1 MKIFISRDFLAA
13 PEGRGRSR
21 HKTAGIALELSSM
34 KRIFRWTLSVLLV
47 AIAGLGMF
55 VAWLSGTAVSA
66 EELPPLKTG
75 DIVFQESGGG
85 QRLAIMLAS
94 HSLYTHTGLIELA
107 ADGTPLVVEAAGPV
121 RTVPLKYWINNGTA
135 NRITIKRIKG
145 LSESDARA
153 AVARAHTYDGV
164 PYDIFFL
171 NTRDAIY
178 CSELIYA
185 AFKEGPKIAVGR
197 EEKVRD
203 LHFDNAAVRHLIEA
217 RWQKH
222 PLCQSKDIATF
233 EACYQVILDQTL
245 VTPASVARDPKLE
258 LVYSN
263 FGIAGD

>member
-1 MKIFISRDFLAA
+1 MRHFIRWVFGLLLIAA
-13 PEGRGRSR
+13 AS
-21 HKTAGIALELSSM
+21 LC
-34 KRIFRWTLSVLLV
+34 
-47 AIAGLGMF
+47 MF
-55 VAWLSGTAVSA
+55 MAWLSGTAVSA
-66 EELPPLKTG
+66 EELPALKTG
-75 DIVFQESGGG
+75 DIVFQDSGGG
-85 QRLAIMLAS
+85 QGLAIMLAS

-107 ADGTPLVVEAAGPV
+107 ADGTPMVVEAAGPV
-121 RTVPLKYWINNGTA
+121 RTVPLKYWINNGAA

-145 LSESDARA
+145 LSESDARMA
-153 AVARAHTYDGV
+153 IARAHTYDGV

-185 AFKEGPKIAVGR
+185 AFKEGPKITVGR
-197 EEKVRD
+197 EEKVRE

-233 EACYQVILDQTL
+233 EACYNVILEQTL
-245 VTPASVARDPKLE
+245 VTPASIARDPKME